1 MRISKETLRAEADA
15 LRQRAEPIWAALE
28 DFEGRECDQGAFESS
43 LEHLEEQRLCITVM
57 GEFNTGKSTLLNT
70 FIGEELLPTDQLEC
84 TAVPTW
90 VWWTDDES
98 LDENRQARVIYA
110 NGSSDVMP
118 LSEVSSPYNPR
129 SGMLGSKLNG
139 SKLLLPIDETEPTNR
154 WA

>member
-1 MRISKETLRAEADA
+1 MGISRETLKTETDA
-15 LRQRAEPIWAALE
+15 LRNRAEPIWEALE
-28 DFEGRECDQGAFESS
+28 EIQGRELDQRAFESS
-43 LEHLEEQRLCITVM
+43 LMHLEKQRLCITVM

-90 VWWTDDES
+90 VWWADDES

-118 LSEVSSPYNPR
+118 LSEVSVHTTLVSC
-129 SGMLGSKLNG
+129 
-139 SKLLLPIDETEPTNR
+139 PIN
-154 WA
+154 